1 MKVAMETMES
11 DLQNIIY
18 KILNDIKG
26 TVSTCL
32 MKTWV
37 NYSPHTKMKKN
48 KNTNRLHILNLVKYK
63 LVAEKQTT
71 VKFDKHVIDELRAFV
86 TLQQC
91 QHTLRKCKLYLKPL
105 RWKNIYEQKIENLIL
120 AI

>member
-1 MKVAMETMES
+1 LGELFTSYENEEK
-11 DLQNIIY
+11 Q
-18 KILNDIKG
+18 
-26 TVSTCL
+26 
-32 MKTWV
+32 
-37 NYSPHTKMKKN
+37 
-48 KNTNRLHILNLVKYK
+48 KYK
-63 LVAEKQTT
+63 QVTYFEPCKIQIGCWKKQTT